1 MVRYK
6 LHTLL
11 GLMIGAAASYYV
23 YSVAYPYAISHVTAS
38 TSPSCLV
45 LVGSTTQEIGGKT
58 TIVGTIRNDCKRS
71 YGHVQVEFLLD
82 RPSSVSN
89 ANVLELPVTASTS
102 NLTPGATA
110 EVTTPPFMQG
120 VSYRVGQITGY

>member
-11 GLMIGAAASYYV
+11 GMMIGTVASYYV
-23 YSVAYPYAISHVTAS
+23 YSVAYPYAISHATAS

-45 LVGSTTQEIGGKT
+45 LVGSTTREIDGKT
-58 TIVGTIRNDCKRS
+58 KIVGTIRNDCKRS
-71 YGHVQVEFLLD
+71 YDHVQVEFLLD

-89 ANVLELPVTASTS
+89 ANVLELPVPASTD
-102 NLTPGATA
+102 NLAPLRR
-110 EVTTPPFMQG
+110 EQ
-120 VSYRVGQITGY
+120 RRK